1 MSAGVAILL
10 ALSGVVVG
18 AFSALFGVG
27 GGLLMVPL
35 ITVFLDRSQHLAEG
49 TSLLAVIPISIAG
62 VLAHRGRG
70 YVSLRA
76 ATWLG
81 VGGAGASAAGALLA
95 LSVPSHTLRVLFATL
110 IAAVAV
116 FLIYQGVRGSRG
128 ALPISASHP
137 REEGGLRP

>member
-49 TSLLAVIPISIAG
+49 TSLLAIIPISIAG

-76 ATWLG
+76 AAWLG

-95 LSVPSHTLRVLFATL
+95 LSVPSHTLRVMFAIL

-116 FLIYQGVRGSRG
+116 YLIYQGIRGSKG
-128 ALPISASHP
+128 ALPLSESYP
-137 REEGGLRP
+137 RDERG

>member
-10 ALSGVVVG
+10 ALSGVAVG

-27 GGLLMVPL
+27 GGLLMAPL

-49 TSLLAVIPISIAG
+49 TSLLAIIPISIAG

-76 ATWLG
+76 AGWLG
-81 VGGAGASAAGALLA
+81 TAAWERRLPEPCW
-95 LSVPSHTLRVLFATL
+95 PSPCPAIRC
-110 IAAVAV
+110 
-116 FLIYQGVRGSRG
+116 GSCSR
-128 ALPISASHP
+128 SS
-137 REEGGLRP
+137 

>member
-10 ALSGVVVG
+10 ALSGVAVG

-27 GGLLMVPL
+27 GGLIMVPL

-49 TSLLAVIPISIAG
+49 TSLLAIIPISIAG

-76 ATWLG
+76 AAWLG
-81 VGGAGASAAGALLA
+81 VGGAVASAVGALLA
-95 LSVPSHTLRVLFATL
+95 LSVPSHTLRLLFAVL

-116 FLIYQGVRGSRG
+116 FLIYQGIRG
-128 ALPISASHP
+128 AKGAVPISTSHP
-137 REEGGLRP
+137 RGEGG

>member
-10 ALSGVVVG
+10 VLSGVAVG

-49 TSLLAVIPISIAG
+49 TSLLAIIPISIAG

-76 ATWLG
+76 AVWLG
-81 VGGAGASAAGALLA
+81 VGGAGASAVGALLA
-95 LSVPSHTLRVLFATL
+95 LSVPSHTLRVLFALL
-110 IAAVAV
+110 IAAVAMY
-116 FLIYQGVRGSRG
+116 LIYQGIRGARG
-128 ALPISASHP
+128 ALPMAASHP
-137 REEGGLRP
+137 GEEGA

>member
-1 MSAGVAILL
+1 MSAGVTILL
-10 ALSGVVVG
+10 ALSGVAVG

-35 ITVFLDRSQHLAEG
+35 ITVLLDRSQHLAEG
-49 TSLLAVIPISIAG
+49 TSLLAIIPISIAG

-76 ATWLG
+76 AVWLG

-95 LSVPSHTLRVLFATL
+95 LSVRSHTLRVLFAIL

-116 FLIYQGVRGSRG
+116 YLIYPGIRGARG
-128 ALPISASHP
+128 ALPMAASHP
-137 REEGGLRP
+137 AEERG

>member
-1 MSAGVAILL
+1 VSAGVAILL
-10 ALSGVVVG
+10 ALSGVALG

-35 ITVFLDRSQHLAEG
+35 ITMVLERSQHLAEG
-49 TSLLAVIPISIAG
+49 TSLLAIIPISIAG

-76 ATWLG
+76 SVWLG

-95 LSVPSHTLRVLFATL
+95 LSVPGHILRVLFAIL
-110 IAAVAV
+110 IAVVAV
-116 FLIYQGVRGSRG
+116 YLIYQGIRGARG
-128 ALPISASHP
+128 ALPMAVSHP
-137 REEGGLRP
+137 GEEGE

>member
-35 ITVFLDRSQHLAEG
+35 ITVFLDRGQHLAEG
-49 TSLLAVIPISIAG
+49 TSLMAIIPISIAG

-76 ATWLG
+76 AVWLG
-81 VGGAGASAAGALLA
+81 IGGAGASAAGALLA
-95 LSVPSHTLRVLFATL
+95 LSVPSHTLRILFAVL
-110 IAAVAV
+110 IAAVAM
-116 FLIYQGVRGSRG
+116 FLIYQGIRGSKG
-128 ALPISASHP
+128 ALPISAPHP
-137 REEGGLRP
+137 REEGG

>member
-1 MSAGVAILL
+1 MSAEVAILL

-35 ITVFLDRSQHLAEG
+35 ITVLLDRSQHLAEG
-49 TSLLAVIPISIAG
+49 TSLLAIIPISIAG

-76 ATWLG
+76 AAWLG
-81 VGGAGASAAGALLA
+81 VGGAAASAPGALLA
-95 LSVPSHTLRVLFATL
+95 LSVPSHTLRVMFAIL

-116 FLIYQGVRGSRG
+116 FFIYQGIRGSKG
-128 ALPISASHP
+128 ALPISTSHP
-137 REEGGLRP
+137 REERG

>member
-1 MSAGVAILL
+1 MSAGAAILL
-10 ALSGVVVG
+10 ALSGVAVG

-49 TSLLAVIPISIAG
+49 SSLLAIIPISIAG

-76 ATWLG
+76 AAWLG
-81 VGGAGASAAGALLA
+81 VGGAIASAAGALLA
-95 LSVPSHTLRVLFATL
+95 LSVPSHTLKVLFAIL

-116 FLIYQGVRGSRG
+116 FLIYQGIRG
-128 ALPISASHP
+128 AKGAVPISTSDP
-137 REEGGLRP
+137 RGKGG